1 LSVLDC
7 LTKKIL
13 WIFKGRGGVGCEGGM
28 VGNKLCELQ
37 LAKFE
42 LYLFEL
48 GKFELGEYNCLLDV
62 KKSVYPRKNFL
73 ELG

>member
-1 LSVLDC
+1 
-7 LTKKIL
+7 
-13 WIFKGRGGVGCEGGM
+13 M